1 MGGRREQV
9 LIEAPQQF
17 PGPQGLITYSLRVF
31 CVIAW
36 HACPSGQPVL
46 QKCQEVGI
54 NLILGLS
61 PSHCPLVRLLQSCY
75 LPPLMES
82 MATISLS
89 PLLSCPATS
98 PQAQP
103 LASFSP
109 HFTHSAKFPQLLR
122 CSSST
127 VPLPVWCPKVGV
139 CVLQWP
145 RQSCGIFR
153 QQLRSPTRCGLET
166 NQSLPV
172 VPEQSGSCARP
183 VSGQAGHWQPC
194 LPSAHFTATAH
205 RALTMPAK
213 LPNQMG

>member
-1 MGGRREQV
+1 M
-9 LIEAPQQF
+9 QF
-17 PGPQGLITYSLRVF
+17 ESLLLYSLARLPFWPASVAEVPRSGHQFDSGLISFPLSP
-31 CVIAW
+31 CAS
-36 HACPSGQPVL
+36 APVL
-46 QKCQEVGI
+46 LSSTADGI
-54 NLILGLS
+54 NGNNL
-61 PSHCPLVRLLQSCY
+61 
-75 LPPLMES
+75 
-82 MATISLS
+82 SLS

-127 VPLPVWCPKVGV
+127 VPLPVWCLKVGV

-205 RALTMPAK
+205 RALSMPAK